1 MSGLMHTTVELYAC
15 GQFGTVTKL
24 QTEESASCSSRV
36 ETTSVTLRLI
46 GSDSYGISLKR
57 VAAASSSEQP
67 CICTTTVIEAVAPH
81 SAAFHSGRIQPND
94 RLIAVNGRST
104 SALTI
109 DEIYENMEGGDGAT
123 DLMIEF
129 DVYETS
135 VTPSSIVAVRLIKRS
150 SVLGIEF
157 RAGSGRKEDPIVV
170 KSVLPASVAHRSG
183 AIEAGDEFLMID
195 DVPLSGC
202 TVQESLRLLQT
213 SHDFVKLHIRKS
225 GGSNETRPT
234 ERQESPFR
242 FSVDL
247 HLKGE
252 QLGLVIGEQNEVVS
266 IQKDGLCWRTGAVA
280 IGDRLVSIN
289 GEVVENRPP
298 ADVQRRLSE
307 PTQSMTLSLARRLHS
322 GDRQRTPLQGE
333 DGTWGL
339 QNERKLTVPL
349 MNRLH
354 LVDIHKVITDLTAS
368 YQHQELQALRAFE
381 KVEDH
386 LLNGKQALQRP
397 SVEIQTPLR
406 IGQRLSSDSFSSSGF
421 GSVSAVSQQS
431 APETPSCSCAAG
443 GSALN
448 TSICSPISIFDP
460 NTKNVLL
467 LRDAEQQGF
476 GFSISESE
484 EGAVFV
490 SGVKAGGMAEQNGIC
505 AGDRILQ
512 VSRLFV
518 LLTSESFQVNNVNA
532 VGASCA
538 QLLPLF
544 NTDFLELVL
553 CSEETA
559 ESAKCVL

>member
-1 MSGLMHTTVELYAC
+1 MSGLMHTKVELYAC

-57 VAAASSSEQP
+57 VAAPSSSEQP

-81 SAAFHSGRIQPND
+81 SAAFHSGRIQAGD

-170 KSVLPASVAHRSG
+170 KSLLPASVAHRSG

-213 SHDFVKLHIRKS
+213 SHDF
-225 GGSNETRPT
+225 
-234 ERQESPFR
+234 
-242 FSVDL
+242 
-247 HLKGE
+247 
-252 QLGLVIGEQNEVVS
+252 
-266 IQKDGLCWRTGAVA
+266 
-280 IGDRLVSIN
+280 
-289 GEVVENRPP
+289 
-298 ADVQRRLSE
+298 
-307 PTQSMTLSLARRLHS
+307 
-322 GDRQRTPLQGE
+322 GE

-339 QNERKLTVPL
+339 PNERKLTVPL
-349 MNRLH
+349 MNRLN

-368 YQHQELQALRAFE
+368 YQNQELQALRAFE
-381 KVEDH
+381 KVRPRDA
-386 LLNGKQALQRP
+386 LLLVRSRRKCAEHFDLLADLHPRP
-397 SVEIQTPLR
+397 H
-406 IGQRLSSDSFSSSGF
+406 
-421 GSVSAVSQQS
+421 
-431 APETPSCSCAAG
+431 
-443 GSALN
+443 
-448 TSICSPISIFDP
+448 
-460 NTKNVLL
+460 TKNVLL

-490 SGVKAGGMAEQNGIC
+490 SGVKAGGMAEQNGNLR
-505 AGDRILQ
+505 GRPD
-512 VSRLFV
+512 SP
-518 LLTSESFQVNNVNA
+518 
-532 VGASCA
+532 G
-538 QLLPLF
+538 
-544 NTDFLELVL
+544 
-553 CSEETA
+553 
-559 ESAKCVL
+559 